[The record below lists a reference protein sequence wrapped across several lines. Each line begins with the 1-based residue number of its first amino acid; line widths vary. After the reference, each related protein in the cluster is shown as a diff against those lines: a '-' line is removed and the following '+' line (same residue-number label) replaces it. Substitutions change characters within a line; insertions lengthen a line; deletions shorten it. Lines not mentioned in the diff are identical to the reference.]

1 MKTNL
6 NVSLIS
12 IIAFSILVI
21 LSGCVSFLKGEYY
34 LNFEQYESG
43 INAFEQELKKKPDIA
58 DNHFYLGRFFLA
70 QKKYKKANTHFQKAV
85 KLEPGSDKYHFW
97 LGVSN
102 GGLNNNQL
110 EMKNYSKTI
119 ELNPRH
125 FQAYTYLGHNLFR
138 SKKYMLSLESYNHA
152 LSIKSDNPSAL
163 YNSALIL
170 NRLKRIPEAK
180 SAFKQYLNH
189 YGYGSSSKSK
199 TATAYLN
206 QMGDFEYRAHL
217 LNRRK
222 LVLKKIDFDQL
233 KLKKESRSSL
243 QPIGSM
249 IKKNPKLVLHILAYQ
264 KNNKALARK
273 KAGTIKKYLLDMFPE
288 IKPEQIKL
296 SWFGSPERISI
307 GKVNHILDDSINL
320 FAVLK

>member
-1 MKTNL
+1 MK
-6 NVSLIS
+6 VSLIS
-12 IIAFSILVI
+12 IIAFSILI
-21 LSGCVSFLKGEYY
+21 IFSGCVSFLKGEYY
-34 LNFEQYESG
+34 LNSEQYESG

-58 DNHFYLGRFFLA
+58 DNHFYLSRFFLA

-85 KLEPGSDKYHFW
+85 NLKPGSDKYHFW
-97 LGVSN
+97 LGVSY
-102 GGLNNNQL
+102 GGLKNNQL
-110 EMKNYSKTI
+110 EMKNYNKTI
-119 ELNPRH
+119 ELNSRH

-180 SAFKQYLNH
+180 SVFKQYLNN
-189 YGYGSSSKSK
+189 YGYGSSSKSS

-206 QMGDFEYRAHL
+206 QMGDFEYRAYL
-217 LNRRK
+217 FNRRK
-222 LVLKKIDFDQL
+222 LVLKKIGFDQL

-243 QPIGSM
+243 RTIGSM

-273 KAGTIKKYLLDMFPE
+273 KAGTIKTYLLDMFPG
-288 IKPEQIKL
+288 IQPEQIKL

-307 GKVNHILDDSINL
+307 GKTNHILDDSINL